1 MHMQRGTQLHRWCSE
16 MSIELKMRR
25 GFSLIE
31 LAVVV
36 VITGF
41 IALVV
46 VYFST
51 GYFRSSKAEEVVR
64 WVSDLK
70 QAVNKA
76 RNDNV
81 SISSLAD
88 LRDYLVVPKSI
99 QEMRP
104 QLYTNR
110 TVSCYNSSPMA
121 SYRGYVISLDCGG
134 LCTALM
140 DRLFSLGF
148 CVSLSS
154 GTLMV
159 GVR

>member
-1 MHMQRGTQLHRWCSE
+1 MP
-16 MSIELKMRR
+16 IELKMRR

-36 VITGF
+36 AIMGV

-51 GYFRSSKAEEVVR
+51 GYFRSSKAEEVVK
-64 WVSDLK
+64 WISDLK

-76 RNDNV
+76 SNDNV
-81 SISSLAD
+81 SIRSLTD
-88 LRDYLVVPKSI
+88 LRDYLVVPQNI
-99 QEMRP
+99 QAMNP
-104 QLYTNR
+104 QFWTSQ

-121 SYRGYVISLDCGG
+121 SYRGYVISLNCGN
-134 LCTALM
+134 LCTALR
-140 DRLFSLGF
+140 DRLYSLGF

>member
-1 MHMQRGTQLHRWCSE
+1 MP
-16 MSIELKMRR
+16 IELKMRR

-36 VITGF
+36 VITGV

-51 GYFRSSKAEEVVR
+51 GYFMSSKTEEVIK

-76 RNDNV
+76 SSDNV
-81 SISSLAD
+81 SISSLTD
-88 LRDYLVVPKSI
+88 LRDYLVVPKRI
-99 QEMRP
+99 QEMNP
-104 QLYTNR
+104 QLYTSR

-121 SYRGYVISLDCGG
+121 SYRGYVISLNCGD
-134 LCTALM
+134 LCTTLR
-140 DRLFSLGF
+140 DRLSSLGF

-154 GTLMV
+154 GTLMA

>member
-1 MHMQRGTQLHRWCSE
+1 MHMQRGARLHRWHG
-16 MSIELKMRR
+16 KMPITMKLQK

-31 LAVVV
+31 LAFAVAVMGV
-36 VITGF
+36 MVF
-41 IALVV
+41 AV
-46 VYFST
+46 VYYSS
-51 GYFRSSKAEEVVR
+51 GYFRQNKAEEVVK

-70 QAVNKA
+70 QAINKA
-76 RNDNV
+76 GNDGV
-81 SISSLAD
+81 SISSLTD

-99 QEMRP
+99 QAMNP
-104 QLYTNR
+104 QFSTSQ

-121 SYRGYVISLDCGG
+121 SYRGYVISLNCGD
-134 LCTALM
+134 LCTALR
-140 DRLFSLGF
+140 DRLSSLGF

>member
-1 MHMQRGTQLHRWCSE
+1 
-16 MSIELKMRR
+16 MRR

-31 LAVVV
+31 LVVV
-36 VITGF
+36 VAIIGV
-41 IALVV
+41 IASMVV
-46 VYFST
+46 HFST

-64 WVSDLK
+64 WVSDLR

-76 RNDNV
+76 SNDNV
-81 SISSLAD
+81 SIRSLTD

-99 QEMRP
+99 QEMNP
-104 QLYTNR
+104 QLYTNQ
-110 TVSCYNSSPMA
+110 TISCYNSSPMA
-121 SYRGYVISLDCGG
+121 SYRGHVLSLNCGS
-134 LCTALM
+134 LCTALR

>member
-1 MHMQRGTQLHRWCSE
+1 
-16 MSIELKMRR
+16 MRR

-46 VYFST
+46 VYFSI
-51 GYFRSSKAEEVVR
+51 GYFRSSKAEEVIR

-76 RNDNV
+76 SHDNV
-81 SISSLAD
+81 SISSLTD

-99 QEMRP
+99 QEMNP
-104 QLYTNR
+104 QLYTNQ
-110 TVSCYNSSPMA
+110 TVGCYNSSPMA
-121 SYRGYVISLDCGG
+121 YYRGYVISLNCGD
-134 LCTALM
+134 LCTILR

-154 GTLMV
+154 GTLMA